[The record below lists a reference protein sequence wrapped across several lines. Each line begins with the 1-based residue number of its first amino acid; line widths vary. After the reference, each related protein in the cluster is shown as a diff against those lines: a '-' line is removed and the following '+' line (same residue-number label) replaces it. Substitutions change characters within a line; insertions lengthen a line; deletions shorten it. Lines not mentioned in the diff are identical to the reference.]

1 MKTNGLVY
9 GIIKVGFIEFQ
20 IYNEKN
26 NGISY
31 RPDLPYIKKEFNKGV
46 TAWISRFREISVV
59 ETILL
64 RWEIGYE
71 KIIVTGSAN
80 PFKTAGAV
88 IALDNGEQTFIDT
101 IGGVTFIFEEEYRT
115 GKKAIQI
122 CKYYDLG

>member
-1 MKTNGLVY
+1 MDLFMVSSRLGLLNFRY
-9 GIIKVGFIEFQ
+9 TK
-20 IYNEKN
+20 IY
-26 NGISY
+26 GISY

-115 GKKAIQI
+115 RKLKAIQI